1 MSKMK
6 NWITAA
12 GLGAV
17 AMYFLDP
24 ERGQQRRQ
32 VVKRRTER
40 LSREVS
46 HFWDATSRDISN
58 RVEGLKH
65 EIQHAAD
72 DEPIPDEI
80 LEQRVRSR
88 IGHAVANPRTIEVSA
103 HEGKITLS
111 GTALERELDRLIAAV
126 WATRGVF
133 GVENQLEVVPAPDIE
148 KIAPSASA
156 DGLTRN
162 SCSLAGSALMLA
174 GLKRR
179 GKLRAGLA
187 LAGGVLLARGLWQ
200 EGKGLAGPDVTA
212 ESVILIDAPQD
223 EVFALLADFR
233 EYAQFLPGI
242 ESVEDL
248 GAGRFQ
254 WNARLERG
262 EVVLFNLKWVTV
274 VEEVIP
280 GEKISFRGEDGSSF
294 MESGCFELQPGPAGA
309 TQVTGRLK
317 YRLPGGQFARMA
329 AAAVGFDAGSILQAG
344 LRNMKATL
352 EARFGK
358 KITGPLEP
366 LA

>member
-1 MSKMK
+1 MSRMK
-6 NWITAA
+6 NLITAA

-32 VVKRRTER
+32 VVKQRTDK
-40 LSREVS
+40 LSKEVN

-58 RVEGLKH
+58 RVVGLKY
-65 EIQHAAD
+65 ELQHAAD
-72 DEPIPDEI
+72 DEPIPDDI

-88 IGHAVANPRTIEVSA
+88 IGHAVANPRTIEVTA

-111 GTALERELDRLIAAV
+111 GTALEREMDRLIAAV

-133 GVENQLEVVPAPDIE
+133 GVENQMEVVPVPDIE
-148 KIAPSASA
+148 KIAPSSS
-156 DGLTRN
+156 DDLTRN
-162 SCSLAGSALMLA
+162 TCSLAGSALMLA

-200 EGKGLAGPDVTA
+200 EGKGLTGSDVTA
-212 ESVILIDAPQD
+212 ENVILIDAPQD

-233 EYAQFLPGI
+233 QYAQFLPGI

-254 WNARLERG
+254 WNAHLERA
-262 EVVLFNLKWVTV
+262 EVVVLNLKWVTV

-280 GEKISFRGEDGSSF
+280 GERISFRGEDGSSF

-317 YRLPGGQFARMA
+317 YRLPGGQFAQMA
-329 AAAVGFDAGSILQAG
+329 AAAVGFDAGSILQSG
-344 LRNMKATL
+344 LRNMKTTL